1 MYYFYKII
9 KFFIILAGVLKTY
22 QKMRKKLFSLAIS
35 GLFIAAVTISCNK
48 DKPLTSENNEVTTT
62 KEGVQYT
69 VDTLNSKVEW
79 KGYKI
84 FKSESTS
91 HFGTIKF
98 ESGDVTVKDRK
109 LESGKFVADMSSLT
123 SVDLKDDAEQLGK
136 LNGHLKSGDFFEVD
150 KFPTASY
157 EITKVTPATEGD
169 YNTLLDGNLTIKG
182 ITKPTQFKA
191 NVSVKEGGEVSIA
204 TEPKDIKREEF
215 GVKFQAPAEN
225 GVIKDEVTLQINI
238 KALEKK

>member
-1 MYYFYKII
+1 
-9 KFFIILAGVLKTY
+9 
-22 QKMRKKLFSLAIS
+22 MRRKLFSLVIP
-35 GLFIAAVTISCNK
+35 GLFIAAITISCKK

-62 KEGVQYT
+62 KEGAQYT

-79 KGYKI
+79 KGYKV

-98 ESGDVTVKDRK
+98 ESGDVTVKDGK
-109 LESGKFVADMSSLT
+109 LESGKFVADMGSLT

-136 LNGHLKSGDFFEVD
+136 LNGHLKSGDFFEVE

-157 EITKVTPATEGD
+157 EITKVTPAAQGD

-191 NVSVKEGGEVSIA
+191 NVAVKDGEVSIA
-204 TEPKDIKREEF
+204 TEPKDIMREEF

-225 GVIKDEVTLQINI
+225 GVIKDEVTLQISI

>member
-1 MYYFYKII
+1 
-9 KFFIILAGVLKTY
+9 
-22 QKMRKKLFSLAIS
+22 MRKKLFSLAIPA
-35 GLFIAAVTISCNK
+35 LFVAAVAVSCKK
-48 DKPLTSENNEVTTT
+48 DKPVTSESNEVATT
-62 KEGVQYT
+62 KDGNQYT
-69 VDTLNSKVEW
+69 LDTLNSKVEW
-79 KGYKI
+79 KGYKV

-98 ESGDVTVKDRK
+98 ESGDVTVKDGK
-109 LESGKFVADMSSLT
+109 LESGKFVADMASLT

-136 LNGHLKSGDFFEVD
+136 LNGHLKSGDFFEVE
-150 KFPTASY
+150 KFPTASF
-157 EITKVTPATEGD
+157 EITKVTPSTEGD

-182 ITKPTQFKA
+182 ISKPVQLKA
-191 NVSVKEGGEVSIA
+191 NVSVKNGEVSVA

-225 GVIKDEVTLQINI
+225 GVIKDEVTLQISV

>member
-1 MYYFYKII
+1 
-9 KFFIILAGVLKTY
+9 
-22 QKMRKKLFSLAIS
+22 MRKKLFSLAIPA
-35 GLFIAAVTISCNK
+35 LFTAVVVVSCNK
-48 DKPLTSENNEVTTT
+48 DKPLTSESNEVATT
-62 KEGVQYT
+62 KDGSQFT
-69 VDTLNSKVEW
+69 LDTLNSKVEW
-79 KGYKI
+79 KGYKV
-84 FKSESTS
+84 FKSENTS

-98 ESGDVTVKDRK
+98 ESGDVTVKDGK
-109 LESGKFVADMSSLT
+109 LESGKFVADMNSLT
-123 SVDLKDDAEQLGK
+123 SVDLKDDAEQLEK
-136 LNGHLKSGDFFEVD
+136 LNGHLKSGDFFEVE

-157 EITKVTPATEGD
+157 EITKVTPAAEGD

-191 NVSVKEGGEVSIA
+191 NVSVKDGVVSVA

-225 GVIKDEVTLQINI
+225 GVIKDEVTLQINV

>member
-1 MYYFYKII
+1 
-9 KFFIILAGVLKTY
+9 
-22 QKMRKKLFSLAIS
+22 MRKKLFSLAIPA
-35 GLFIAAVTISCNK
+35 LLIAAVVVSCKK
-48 DKPLTSENNEVTTT
+48 DKPVTSESNEVTTT
-62 KEGVQYT
+62 KQGNQYT
-69 VDTLNSKVEW
+69 LDTLNSKVEW
-79 KGYKI
+79 KGYKV

-98 ESGDVTVKDRK
+98 ESGDVTVNEGK
-109 LESGKFVADMSSLT
+109 LESGKFVADMNSLT
-123 SVDLKDDAEQLGK
+123 SVDLKDDADQLGK
-136 LNGHLKSGDFFEVD
+136 LNGHLKSGDFFEVE
-150 KFPTASY
+150 KFPTASF

-182 ITKPTQFKA
+182 ISKPVQFKA
-191 NVSVKEGGEVSIA
+191 NVSVKDGEVSVA

-225 GVIKDEVTLQINI
+225 GVIKDEVTLQINV

>member
-1 MYYFYKII
+1 
-9 KFFIILAGVLKTY
+9 
-22 QKMRKKLFSLAIS
+22 MRKKLFSLAIPA
-35 GLFIAAVTISCNK
+35 LFVAAVMVSCKK
-48 DKPLTSENNEVTTT
+48 DKPVTSESNEVVTT
-62 KEGVQYT
+62 KDGNQYT
-69 VDTLNSKVEW
+69 LDTLNSKVEW

-98 ESGDVTVKDRK
+98 ESGDVTVKDGK

-123 SVDLKDDAEQLGK
+123 SVDLKDDAEQLEK
-136 LNGHLKSGDFFEVD
+136 LNSHLKSGDFFEVE
-150 KFPTASY
+150 KFPTASF

-182 ITKPTQFKA
+182 ISKPVQFKA
-191 NVSVKEGGEVSIA
+191 NVSVKDGEVSVA

-225 GVIKDEVTLQINI
+225 GVIKDEVTLQINV